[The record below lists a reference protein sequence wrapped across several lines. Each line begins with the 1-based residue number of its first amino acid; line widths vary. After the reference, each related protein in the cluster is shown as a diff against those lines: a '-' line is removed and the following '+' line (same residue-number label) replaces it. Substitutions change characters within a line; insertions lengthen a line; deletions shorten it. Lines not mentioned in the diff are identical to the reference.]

1 MTTASMVDYIQQRP
15 LANALSNQRR
25 QQRTEYLN
33 MIWEKALS
41 NRRQPRSKA
50 PSTGIGNKG
59 ASFPVS
65 WRFLIYYYYYLIFF
79 KNNGS
84 PLAKTLFSKGPLHNT
99 YKKTTKFTIAT
110 FTNYTTHKLR
120 IKPRSVPKQGFKCI

>member
-1 MTTASMVDYIQQRP
+1 MRNICQRHV
-15 LANALSNQRR
+15 LSTVFCDR
-25 QQRTEYLN
+25 L
-33 MIWEKALS
+33 
-41 NRRQPRSKA
+41 RQPPRYYY
-50 PSTGIGNKG
+50 
-59 ASFPVS
+59 
-65 WRFLIYYYYYLIFF
+65 YYYYYLIFF

-84 PLAKTLFSKGPLHNT
+84 PSAMTLFSKGPLHNT